1 MITWKMTSNMSDSV
15 FLNRLIVFILLMS
28 GGSTFSQTVEEKIPS
43 PREMIINNNETTE
56 IFDEDLSETTDDIR
70 YVSDEFYVPLR
81 RTPCSDCTIVHRG
94 LKSGTKIKLI
104 MVDKGWGFVETE
116 NGKQGWMEE
125 QFVIT
130 SPSGRSQL
138 SNYTKSLKDTKELVD
153 SLSKKNSSLEE
164 QVRVLKES
172 LLAKEMGME
181 NETTNFDNVL
191 DISAESGRLIQ
202 QNKELIAR
210 NQTLRN
216 ANDVLKVE
224 LDIQRD
230 DTKYKSFLYGG
241 ITVFLGAL
249 LTIIIP
255 KLKGRRRFS
264 EWG

>member
-1 MITWKMTSNMSDSV
+1 
-15 FLNRLIVFILLMS
+15 
-28 GGSTFSQTVEEKIPS
+28 
-43 PREMIINNNETTE
+43 
-56 IFDEDLSETTDDIR
+56 
-70 YVSDEFYVPLR
+70 
-81 RTPCSDCTIVHRG
+81 
-94 LKSGTKIKLI
+94 

-181 NETTNFDNVL
+181 NETTDFDNIL
-191 DISAESGRLIQ
+191 DISAESGGLIQ
-202 QNKELIAR
+202 QNKELIAQ

-230 DTKYKSFLYGG
+230 DMRYKSFLYGG
-241 ITVFLGAL
+241 ITVFLCAL

>member
-1 MITWKMTSNMSDSV
+1 MITWKMKSNMSDLV

-43 PREMIINNNETTE
+43 PREIIINNETTE

-138 SNYTKSLKDTKELVD
+138 SNYTKTLKDTKYL
-153 SLSKKNSSLEE
+153 KK
-164 QVRVLKES
+164 KI
-172 LLAKEMGME
+172 K
-181 NETTNFDNVL
+181 
-191 DISAESGRLIQ
+191 IQ
-202 QNKELIAR
+202 
-210 NQTLRN
+210 
-216 ANDVLKVE
+216 
-224 LDIQRD
+224 
-230 DTKYKSFLYGG
+230 
-241 ITVFLGAL
+241 
-249 LTIIIP
+249 
-255 KLKGRRRFS
+255 
-264 EWG
+264 